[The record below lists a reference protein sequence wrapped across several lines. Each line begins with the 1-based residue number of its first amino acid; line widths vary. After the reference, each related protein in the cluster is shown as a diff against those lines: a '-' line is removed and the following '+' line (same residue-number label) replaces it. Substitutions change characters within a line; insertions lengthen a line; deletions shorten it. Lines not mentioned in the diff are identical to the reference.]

1 MEGQLATFDPK
12 SLIVIFGARPLT
24 SFAEGTFLTISRNDD
39 MFKEYIGSSGEQA
52 RSKSNNRS
60 ALVKL
65 TLIQTS
71 DDNDYLSSVAIMD
84 EVTNNGIL
92 PLIIHDLLGT
102 SGYFSKWAYAKRIA
116 DASYSKEIQGREWN
130 IFCASMNM
138 FDGGNVPTL

>member
-52 RSKSNNRS
+52 WSKSNNRS